1 MTPNFRIYT
10 DADFRI
16 YMERFVH
23 IYIDV
28 CTYRFDPPRFP
39 RILFASHIRVYAP
52 MRGCPE
58 VT

>member
-23 IYIDV
+23 MYMDV
-28 CTYRFDPPRFP
+28 CSHRFNLRGCQ
-39 RILFASHIRVYAP
+39 RILFASHIRVFVP
-52 MRGCPE
+52 MRGC
-58 VT
+58 